1 MIIIGVTGKAGCG
14 KNTVA
19 DYLRDNYGF
28 KALAFADPIK
38 DMLCSLLSINREELE
53 LEKVKSIP
61 HPLLGVTVRA
71 ALQTLG
77 TEWGRDRV
85 NSNLWSRIVEDRIK
99 VSGSPMHVI
108 SDLRFLNEA
117 EMLSRNKGTIFYVT
131 REDIH
136 DRIQGETEKSHAS
149 EANYDKILKKYK
161 NRTITIAN
169 NGSIEDLYQKLD
181 FTIKTL
187 VPIIPQGT

>member
-19 DYLRDNYGF
+19 DYLRDTYSF
-28 KALAFADPIK
+28 KTLAFADPIK
-38 DMLCSLLSINREELE
+38 DMLCSLLSISREELE

-61 HPLLGVTVRA
+61 HPILGVTARS

-85 NSNLWSRIVEDRIK
+85 NSNLWARIVEDRIK

-117 EMLSRNKGTIFYVT
+117 EMVVRNKGTIFYVI
-131 REDIH
+131 REDTN

-149 EANYDKILKKYK
+149 EGNYDKILKAYK
-161 NRTITIAN
+161 DRAITIAN
-169 NGSIEDLYQKLD
+169 NGSIEDLHQKLD
-181 FTIKTL
+181 FTIKNL
-187 VPIIPQGT
+187 VPTYGT